1 MFPSRLTSLALLAA
15 ASAAACTIP
24 AASVPAE
31 ELGPTQLAGPA
42 VADVAR
48 EEPSTLYARDGSIV
62 KQDGS
67 GPIVSPVS
75 GDTPLHDIQRTG
87 EGRMYILE
95 LYQNVI
101 EERDNLTLEV
111 SALNTELNRT
121 RTALVEADARISAL
135 EANATSL
142 SAEKLSLEE
151 ENMALAGR
159 LTTAQIRRLQAEKI
173 LLEIR
178 LEESLALDAEAAAAA
193 AAAAAQAE
201 PFIPGDL

>member
-1 MFPSRLTSLALLAA
+1 MKMFPSRLTSLALVAA
-15 ASAAACTIP
+15 ASAAACTVPAGSIP
-24 AASVPAE
+24 AE
-31 ELGPTQLAGPA
+31 GMGPVQSAGPA
-42 VADVAR
+42 VVDIVR

-62 KQDGS
+62 QQDGS

-75 GDTPLHDIQRTG
+75 GDAPLHDIQRTG

-111 SALNTELNRT
+111 SALNAELNRT

-135 EANATSL
+135 EAGATSL
-142 SAEKLSLEE
+142 MLEKQSLEG
-151 ENMALAGR
+151 ENMALAAR
-159 LTTAQIRRLQAEKI
+159 LTTAQIRRLQTEKI

-178 LEESLALDAEAAAAA
+178 LEESLALDAEVAEAQ
-193 AAAAAQAE
+193 AAQVLPE
-201 PFIPGDL
+201 NL